1 MAGGWRSYSEGLA
14 TARPNSSITP
24 PTPVPAPHAP
34 TIPSSPTESLTREM
48 ADLMVELSVGLHK
61 YSMYPDGHPLLESA
75 VSGLTRRLALVLAER
90 PMIAIA
96 VARNHLVVDGVPT
109 DPSHSVTRDLA
120 LKLFRREIGAIRLYE
135 GIKEL
140 ELQEMLKAIARD
152 TPRVEGE
159 PEAAREWKHVRLFPL
174 TYDQLEMQQDA
185 EDQTAEER
193 GGWASTL
200 WGKLANASLGFGGVG
215 GSGDGSGSSGGSG
228 EAGAAS
234 GSMDTPA
241 TPMDPLAL
249 ASAIERRAHDPQ
261 HDKGILGF
269 FGQFMEALKT
279 KSGTASQ
286 QLKRKVS
293 TLVSTLSPETLQQI
307 LKRSSTGAERRQLLL
322 NASHTLAADTV
333 LDLAKA
339 VAAASQHTMSEALLL
354 LLTKLAKHSEK
365 GSAGR
370 RDKAD
375 TALRENMRQL
385 INDWDGAAA
394 LPEDSYWQTLEQL
407 IAEPGSD
414 APASSGQ
421 YDVNVEYIV
430 QMSLEVELFSAT
442 TKHAVSEMVKH
453 GRIAALLAMV
463 DQTPDANTV
472 VWTLRRHLDNTG
484 TIRRLLRDRPIDFE
498 VLYRLVAR
506 VGFPAAG
513 ALLDA
518 LEVEDERTARWRLFE
533 MLAQLGPDVGNAV
546 MARLPGSPW
555 YVQRNLLLL
564 MARLETWPPT
574 FSPLPYAK
582 QPDPRVRR
590 EAYAL
595 LLRDTAT
602 RAEAITMAVADVDER
617 IVRAALNAALEGGCP
632 REAIPVLTERLTE
645 RTLDG
650 MLAVL
655 AIRVLAPVRLPEVL
669 EVMINSVIAQKRRW
683 LFWRKL
689 ASKSQPMLA
698 ALTVLSTMWSAD
710 PAAMRVL
717 AMAER
722 DADPAVRSALRG
734 RVQ

>member
-1 MAGGWRSYSEGLA
+1 
-14 TARPNSSITP
+14 
-24 PTPVPAPHAP
+24 
-34 TIPSSPTESLTREM
+34 M
-48 ADLMVELSVGLHK
+48 ADLIVELSVGLHK

-75 VSGLTRRLALVLAER
+75 VSGLTRRLTLMLAER
-90 PMIAIA
+90 QMIAIA

-109 DPSHSVTRDLA
+109 DPAHVVTRDLA
-120 LKLFRREIGAIRLYE
+120 LRLFRREIGAIRLYE
-135 GIKEL
+135 GIKES
-140 ELQEMLKAIARD
+140 ELQEVLRAVARD

-159 PEAAREWKHVRLFPL
+159 LEPAREWKHVRLFPL
-174 TYDQLEMQQDA
+174 TYDQLELQQDA

-193 GGWASTL
+193 VGWATNL
-200 WGKLANASLGFGGVG
+200 WGKLAAASLGFGGVG
-215 GSGDGSGSSGGSG
+215 GSGEGDGSGDGSG
-228 EAGAAS
+228 VVDAS
-234 GSMDTPA
+234 MLTPD

-249 ASAIERRAHDPQ
+249 ASAIENRARDPQ
-261 HDKGILGF
+261 HDKGILAF
-269 FGQFMEALKT
+269 FGQFMDVLKT
-279 KSGTASQ
+279 KGGHASQ
-286 QLKRKVS
+286 QVKRKVS
-293 TLVSTLSPETLQQI
+293 TLVSALSPETLQQI
-307 LKRSSTGAERRQLLL
+307 LKRSSTNAERRQLLL

-370 RDKAD
+370 REKAD

-394 LPEDSYWQTLEQL
+394 LPEESYWQTLEQL
-407 IAEPGSD
+407 IAEPD
-414 APASSGQ
+414 THAPASSGQ
-421 YDVNVEYIV
+421 YDPNAEYIV

-442 TKHAVSEMVKH
+442 TKHAVSEMVKA
-453 GRIAALLAMV
+453 GRIAPLLSMV
-463 DQTPDANTV
+463 DQTPESNTV

-518 LEVEDERTARWRLFE
+518 LEVEDERTSRWRLFE
-533 MLAQLGPDVGNAV
+533 MLAQLGSEVGNAV

-564 MARLETWPPT
+564 MARLETWPKSFT
-574 FSPLPYAK
+574 PLPYTK
-582 QPDPRVRR
+582 HPDPRVRR

-595 LLRDTAT
+595 LLRDPAT
-602 RAEAITMAVADVDER
+602 RGEAIAMGVADVDER

-632 REAIPVLTERLTE
+632 REAVSVLTARLHERS
-645 RTLDG
+645 LDG

-655 AIRVLAPVRLPEVL
+655 AIRVLTPIRLPEVL
-669 EVMINSVIAQKRRW
+669 DVLVKSALARKRRW
-683 LFWRKL
+683 FFFRRL

-698 ALTVLSTMWSAD
+698 ALSALSATWSGD

-722 DADPAVRSALRG
+722 DTDPAIQNALRG
-734 RVQ
+734 RGGSQ